1 MNGKNVKPFGD
12 GTTVLAYIHRLGGA
26 STQLWSTPDAGPKT
40 HSILT
45 FMYETIPYSIIYILC
60 I

>member
-12 GTTVLAYIHRLGGA
+12 GATVLAYIHTLGGA

-45 FMYETIPYSIIYILC
+45 FMYETIL
-60 I
+60 